1 MRIAVIGHVE
11 HITLGRVSK
20 VPGPGEIAHLS
31 EMHVFA
37 GGGGGLALSQLARS
51 DAEVHLFT
59 ALGDDEAAAF
69 VAARLSGSGAHVH
82 AARRALPQTRDIVM
96 IPPGG
101 DRTIVV
107 LGEPLH
113 PLASDPLPWEL
124 LQSCDAVYFTAQDPA
139 VLRLARAARLLI
151 ATARRKQAI
160 DDSGVRPD
168 LTVGS
173 ALDPREAWPL
183 GEYALPPAALVL
195 TEGAAGGAIHT
206 AAAVERFHA
215 PQISSLQGG
224 AYGAGDSFAGAL
236 VYYVAAGLPL
246 RAACER
252 AGHHGAAV
260 LGGLDPTRS
269 QLTLSRPGARTA
281 QTGGG
286 HSPGE

>member
-11 HITLGRVSK
+11 HITLGRVAT

-31 EMHVFA
+31 ELHVFP
-37 GGGGGLALSQLARS
+37 GGGGGLAFSQLVRS

-69 VAARLSGSGAHVH
+69 VAARLAQRPGAFIH
-82 AARRALPQTRDIVM
+82 AARRAVPQTRDVVM

-101 DRTIVV
+101 DRAIVV

-113 PLASDPLPWEL
+113 PLATDPLPWPL
-124 LQSCDAVYFTAQDPA
+124 LATCDAVYFTAQDPA

-160 DDSGVRPD
+160 DESGVRPD
-168 LTVGS
+168 LVVGS

-183 GEYALPPAALVL
+183 AAYALTPDALIL
-195 TEGAAGGAIHT
+195 TEGERGGSITTAAGI
-206 AAAVERFHA
+206 ERFNA
-215 PQISSLQGG
+215 PKVLSSEGG

-236 VYYVAAGLPL
+236 VYYLAAGLGPGD
-246 RAACER
+246 ACER
-252 AGHHGAAV
+252 AGRHGAAV
-260 LGGLDPTRS
+260 LGGLDPTQAQLALPS
-269 QLTLSRPGARTA
+269 QSGD
-281 QTGGG
+281 
-286 HSPGE
+286 S

>member
-11 HITLGRVSK
+11 HITLGRVAA

-31 EMHVFA
+31 HLHLFP
-37 GGGGGLALSQLARS
+37 GGGGGLAFSQLVRS

-69 VAARLSGSGAHVH
+69 VAARLARRPGAFIH
-82 AARRALPQTRDIVM
+82 AARRTAPQTRDVVM

-101 DRTIVV
+101 DRAIIV
-107 LGEPLH
+107 LGDPLH
-113 PLASDPLPWEL
+113 PLATDPLPWDL
-124 LQSCDAVYFTAQDPA
+124 LATCDAVYYTAQDPA

-160 DDSGVRPD
+160 DQSGVRPD
-168 LTVGS
+168 IVVGS

-183 GEYALPPAALVL
+183 AAYTLHPDALIL
-195 TEGAAGGAIHT
+195 TEGAAGGSITT
-206 AAAVERFHA
+206 AAGIERFIA
-215 PQISSLQGG
+215 PVVSSSNGG

-236 VYYVAAGLPL
+236 VYYLAKGLAF
-246 RAACER
+246 RHACER

-260 LGGLDPTRS
+260 LGDLDPTRM
-269 QLTLSRPGARTA
+269 QLTLPG
-281 QTGGG
+281 G
-286 HSPGE
+286 P